1 MNHIERR
8 TCQSCKRTKPAPAFA
23 QHGPIC
29 RVCVAL
35 PTTRIGAARKTSERE
50 LRAVYA
56 RLHIKAR
63 VNARMGR

>member
-8 TCQSCKRTKPAPAFA
+8 TCSSCRRTKPASAFA

-35 PTTRIGAARKTSERE
+35 PPPNTRKTVEGS
-50 LRAVYA
+50 LRRAYD
-56 RLHIKAR
+56 RMHLRDR
-63 VNARMGR
+63 VNAGTAHKAR